1 MNIIK
6 MKTNHIVNPLGFK
19 MDKAKVSFVV
29 TNTNATK
36 QEAALIEVAL
46 DEKFENIIYYSG
58 KISEI
63 DSLGFELPINL
74 EPCTRYY
81 WKVTVW
87 ANNGDVV
94 TSKVAWFETAKM
106 NEGWQGEWITPNMD
120 KEIHPVLSKKFNLE
134 KEVKSARAYICGLGL
149 YELEINKIK
158 AGDEYLA
165 PNFNAYDKWLQYQ
178 TYDVTESLNIGENN
192 IDVILGN
199 GLYKGNFGFEGGID
213 NIYGD
218 KFALICDIVVNFAD
232 GSKTIISSDTSW
244 NAKESKVKYSTIYNG
259 EVYDATFVAE
269 KMYEV
274 KNIDIDMNK
283 LTERLSLPVVV
294 KEEIKPVEIIKTPA
308 GETVLDMGQNMT
320 GWVKFKINAP
330 EGTKV
335 LLQYGELLQDGNF
348 YRENLREAKAEFTYV
363 SDGNEAEVR
372 PHFTFYGFRYVKLT
386 EWYGDVNLDDFTGCV
401 VYSNME
407 TTGHIET
414 SNPLVN
420 RLFLNA
426 MWGQKGNF
434 LDVPTDCP
442 QRDERMGWT
451 GDAQVFS
458 GTASFN
464 MDTYA
469 FFSKYGYDLAK
480 EQEKTNGMVPMV
492 VPDPKMSQG
501 CSSAW
506 GDAATV
512 IPWTVY
518 LQYGDKAILEN
529 QFESMKAWVD
539 FIKKEDDEN
548 GGNRLWDS
556 GFHFGDWLA
565 LDGENP
571 NVPTG
576 GTEESFISS
585 AYYCYSARIVS
596 KAAKVIGKEDEAR
609 KYEELSNEV
618 KQAIIDE
625 FFTKNGRLSLKN
637 QTAYIVA
644 LYMDLVPEEHIERVA
659 KDLNNQLLKDKGYLK
674 TGFVGSPYICRV
686 LSKFGYN
693 EMAYK
698 LLLNKNCPSWLY
710 PVTMGA
716 TTIWERWDSVLPDGK
731 INPAGMNSLNHYAYG
746 SIAEWMYRVMAGINN
761 TEENPGFRHVNLEPM
776 PDYRFKYIN
785 AEYNSPVGKYVSSWR
800 INEDGSLYFKFEV
813 PFNSTASLKLPDVDL
828 NNGVINGVSFKESSL
843 EIKDGIIEL
852 VSGIYEIEY
861 IPTVPYIK
869 YYNTNMSINELL
881 ANEEVKSVLEKELK
895 AAVMLPEY
903 MLDMIGNE
911 TVRNLATKPFFNA
924 TNEEMDKTDEIIGQI
939 KYVVNE

>member
-87 ANNGDVV
+87 GDNGEVV

-106 NEGWQGEWITPNMD
+106 NEGWHGKWITPDMD

-149 YELEINKIK
+149 YELEINEIK

-269 KMYEV
+269 KMNEV

-308 GETVLDMGQNMT
+308 GEIVLDMGQNMT
-320 GWVKFKINAP
+320 GWIKFKINAP

-348 YRENLREAKAEFTYV
+348 YRDNLREAKAEFTYI
-363 SDGNEAEVR
+363 SDGNEKEVR
-372 PHFTFYGFRYVKLT
+372 PHFTYYGFRYVKLT
-386 EWYGDVNLDDFTGCV
+386 EWYGNVNLEDFTGCV
-401 VYSNME
+401 VYSDME

-518 LQYGDKAILEN
+518 LQQEELKKALYLLHIIAIL
-529 QFESMKAWVD
+529 Q
-539 FIKKEDDEN
+539 
-548 GGNRLWDS
+548 
-556 GFHFGDWLA
+556 
-565 LDGENP
+565 
-571 NVPTG
+571 
-576 GTEESFISS
+576 
-585 AYYCYSARIVS
+585 
-596 KAAKVIGKEDEAR
+596 
-609 KYEELSNEV
+609 ELYQ
-618 KQAIIDE
+618 KQ
-625 FFTKNGRLSLKN
+625 
-637 QTAYIVA
+637 Q
-644 LYMDLVPEEHIERVA
+644 
-659 KDLNNQLLKDKGYLK
+659 
-674 TGFVGSPYICRV
+674 
-686 LSKFGYN
+686 
-693 EMAYK
+693 K
-698 LLLNKNCPSWLY
+698 L
-710 PVTMGA
+710 
-716 TTIWERWDSVLPDGK
+716 
-731 INPAGMNSLNHYAYG
+731 
-746 SIAEWMYRVMAGINN
+746 
-761 TEENPGFRHVNLEPM
+761 
-776 PDYRFKYIN
+776 
-785 AEYNSPVGKYVSSWR
+785 
-800 INEDGSLYFKFEV
+800 
-813 PFNSTASLKLPDVDL
+813 
-828 NNGVINGVSFKESSL
+828 
-843 EIKDGIIEL
+843 
-852 VSGIYEIEY
+852 
-861 IPTVPYIK
+861 
-869 YYNTNMSINELL
+869 
-881 ANEEVKSVLEKELK
+881 
-895 AAVMLPEY
+895 
-903 MLDMIGNE
+903 
-911 TVRNLATKPFFNA
+911 
-924 TNEEMDKTDEIIGQI
+924 
-939 KYVVNE
+939 

>member
-1 MNIIK
+1 MKIIK
-6 MKTNHIVNPLGFK
+6 MKTNHIVNPLGFNLGK
-19 MDKAKVSFVV
+19 PKVSFVV
-29 TNTNATK
+29 TDTEATK
-36 QEAALIEVAL
+36 QEAALIEIAL
-46 DEKFENIIYYSG
+46 DELFENVVYNSG
-58 KISEI
+58 KSSEV

-74 EPCTRYY
+74 KPRTRYY
-81 WKVTVW
+81 WRVTIW
-87 ANNGDVV
+87 ANNGDVA
-94 TSKVAWFETAKM
+94 TSEVAWFETGKM
-106 NEGWQGEWITPNMD
+106 DEEWQGYWITPDMD
-120 KEIHPVLSKKFNLE
+120 SDIHPVLSKEFRLE

-149 YELEINKIK
+149 YELEINNIK
-158 AGDEYLA
+158 AGNEYLA

-178 TYDVTESLNIGENN
+178 TYDVTENIINGENQ

-199 GLYKGNFGFEGGID
+199 GLYKGNFGFEGGQD

-218 KFALICDIVVNFAD
+218 KFALICDIVINFVD
-232 GSKTIISSDTSW
+232 GSEVIISSDNSW
-244 NAKESKVKYSTIYNG
+244 VARESKIKSSTIYNG
-259 EVYDATFVAE
+259 EVYDATYIAE
-269 KMYEV
+269 KTYQV
-274 KNIDIDMNK
+274 KNIDLDNNK
-283 LTERLSLPVVV
+283 LTERLSLPVVI
-294 KEEIKPVEIIKTPA
+294 KEEIKPIEVIKTPA
-308 GETVLDMGQNMT
+308 GEIVLDMGQNMT
-320 GWVKFKINAP
+320 GWLKFKINAP
-330 EGTKV
+330 KGTKV

-348 YRENLREAKAEFTYV
+348 YRENLRLAKAEFTYI
-363 SDGNEAEVR
+363 SDGNEAVVR

-386 EWYGDVNLDDFTGCV
+386 EWYGEVNLQDFTGCV
-401 VYSNME
+401 VYSDME

-434 LDVPTDCP
+434 LDIPTDCP

-518 LQYGDKAILEN
+518 IQYGDKTILEN
-529 QFESMKAWVD
+529 QFKSMKAWVN
-539 FIKKEDDEN
+539 FIKREDDEN

-571 NVPTG
+571 NMPTG

-585 AYYCYSARIVS
+585 AYYCYSARIVA
-596 KAAKVIGKEDEAR
+596 KAAKVIGKEDEAK
-609 KYEELSNEV
+609 KYEKLSNEV
-618 KQAIIDE
+618 RQAIIDE
-625 FFTKNGRLSLKN
+625 FFTKNGRLALKN

-659 KDLNNQLLKDKGYLK
+659 RDLNDRLQKDKGYLK

-698 LLLNKNCPSWLY
+698 LFLNKECPSWLY
-710 PVTMGA
+710 QVTMGA
-716 TTIWERWDSVLPDGK
+716 TTIWERWNSVLPDGK

-746 SIAEWMYRVMAGINN
+746 SIAEWMYRVMAGINP
-761 TEENPGFRHVNLEPM
+761 TEENPGFRHVKLEPM
-776 PDYRFKYIN
+776 PDHRFKFIKAN
-785 AEYNSPVGKYVSSWR
+785 YNSPVGKYTSEWR
-800 INEDGSLYFKFEV
+800 INEGGSLYFKFEV
-813 PFNSTASLKLPDVDL
+813 PFNSTASLKLPDIDL
-828 NNGVINGVSFKESSL
+828 SNGIVNGIRIDESSL
-843 EIKDGIIEL
+843 EIKDGVIEL
-852 VSGIYEIEY
+852 VSGVYEFEY
-861 IPTVPYIK
+861 IPTKPYIK
-869 YYNTNMSINELL
+869 YYNTNMSLNELL
-881 ANEEVKSVLEKELK
+881 SNEEVKSVLDKELK
-895 AAVMLPEY
+895 AAVTLPDY
-903 MLDMIGNE
+903 MISMAGNE
-911 TVRNLATKPFFNA
+911 SVRELARKPFFNA
-924 TNEEMDKTDEIIGQI
+924 SEEEMDNTDKIISQI
-939 KYVVNE
+939 RYIVK